1 MNEIVNEVDKVNND
15 VVNDTNTILSESE
28 IAKKRQQEFIKDYY
42 INLQKQKYERLIEI
56 TMNQTT
62 NTRKASLIK

>member
-28 IAKKRQQEFIKDYY
+28 VAKKRQQEFIKDYY
-42 INLQKQKYERLIEI
+42 I
-56 TMNQTT
+56 
-62 NTRKASLIK
+62 